1 MTADEFDP
9 ASVPRFPVFTLV
21 TNEGE
26 GLVELDGL
34 AIEPALG
41 EQPRDAGIAAVV
53 QKIKAHRLHAVR
65 VRARSGVDD
74 EFWDLVVTDQGNTY
88 DVTPNVSDQTSSF
101 KRRKYFAIIAGA
113 AALTLTAAGTAFVA
127 LNATKPA
134 QPVAWTTPGANAQIP
149 VALPPGFATTATW
162 SLPVKK
168 GSSTSVL
175 DTGHVISTDQAG
187 NIVARDPQ
195 TGQPKW
201 TGNNAPNN
209 MAAVEQTTWAGIPA
223 ITAESERDLK
233 IWDLHTPAG
242 GGISTAHSIPV
253 TNDQHVETDGPTPF
267 INRGDWVVSVPADN
281 FSVRDIVIPAGTLPV
296 MAGLN
301 GEVTVIGRNAIHT
314 VATDGSVA
322 KTLSFAP
329 PKGTSGQPALSW
341 VLDENHVVIG
351 WAGTKPV
358 LAIVD
363 ITTGKITA
371 SASAR
376 NLPREN
382 TLILS
387 DPHSKTAV
395 LDNFA
400 ITYGKTPAIKTLES
414 FTATSIHNG
423 IAYGETSEGPASINL
438 QTLNAP
444 TRWIT
449 YTADDPAPDLVT
461 DDAAYIVAPMLDQT
475 VLYRAER
482 SK

>member
-1 MTADEFDP
+1 
-9 ASVPRFPVFTLV
+9 
-21 TNEGE
+21 
-26 GLVELDGL
+26 
-34 AIEPALG
+34 
-41 EQPRDAGIAAVV
+41 
-53 QKIKAHRLHAVR
+53 
-65 VRARSGVDD
+65 
-74 EFWDLVVTDQGNTY
+74 
-88 DVTPNVSDQTSSF
+88 
-101 KRRKYFAIIAGA
+101 
-113 AALTLTAAGTAFVA
+113 
-127 LNATKPA
+127 
-134 QPVAWTTPGANAQIP
+134 
-149 VALPPGFATTATW
+149 
-162 SLPVKK
+162 
-168 GSSTSVL
+168 
-175 DTGHVISTDQAG
+175 
-187 NIVARDPQ
+187 
-195 TGQPKW
+195 
-201 TGNNAPNN
+201 

-341 VLDENHVVIG
+341 VLDENHVIIG

-371 SASAR
+371 SVSAR

-414 FTATSIHNG
+414 FTTTTIHNG

-438 QTLNAP
+438 PTLNAP

>member
-21 TNEGE
+21 INEGE

-53 QKIKAHRLHAVR
+53 QKIKAHRLQAVR

-101 KRRKYFAIIAGA
+101 KRRKYFSIIAGA
-113 AALTLTAAGTAFVA
+113 AALTLTAAGTAFIG

-134 QPVAWTTPGANAQIP
+134 QPVAWTTPGVNSQIP
-149 VALPPGFATTATW
+149 VALPQGFASTATW
-162 SLPVKK
+162 SLSVKK
-168 GSSTSVL
+168 GSSATLL

-187 NIVARDPQ
+187 NLVARDPQ

-201 TGNNAPNN
+201 TGNNAPTN

-233 IWDLHTPAG
+233 IWDLRTPAG

-314 VATDGSVA
+314 VATDGSVV

-329 PKGTSGQPALSW
+329 PKSTAGQPTVSW
-341 VLDENHVVIG
+341 VLDDTHVLVG
-351 WAGTKPV
+351 WKGTTSV

-363 ITTGKITA
+363 TTTGKIAA
-371 SASAR
+371 SSKVR
-376 NLPREN
+376 NLPREEAD
-382 TLILS
+382 ILS
-387 DPHSKTAV
+387 DPNSKTAV
-395 LDNFA
+395 LERLA
-400 ITYGKTPAIKTLES
+400 INYGDKPAIKTLED
-414 FTATSIHNG
+414 FQTTTIHEG
-423 IAYGETSEGPASINL
+423 IAYGEFPEGPAAVNL
-438 QTLNAP
+438 LTLTKP
-444 TRWIT
+444 TPWAT
-449 YTADDPAPDLVT
+449 YTAEDPAPNLVT
-461 DDAAYIVAPMLDQT
+461 DDAAYVVTPMLDQT

-482 SK
+482 SE